1 MPSRAPSSR
10 APARRPA
17 PLMLREHGSESSRSH
32 DVHAELRH
40 RVVSLS
46 ALMTIV
52 WVSMVFL
59 AFGGALVLLRH
70 GMQLRELRDMKAIV
84 RTQDLELQVQDWR
97 ISELEKATGT
107 VPSKPME
114 AIEPAMPTPALA
126 PMPPETTGG
135 IMLMTSPSGTLV
147 RGTTSPDG
155 TKFAGFNEVGARRG
169 IAVEILDPKETRK
182 IRYIVLFSPSE
193 SSGTS
198 VRWKDAQT
206 VEYDVVLK
214 NSAGTT
220 KTETR
225 EVKIFF

>member
-1 MPSRAPSSR
+1 M
-10 APARRPA
+10 
-17 PLMLREHGSESSRSH
+17 
-32 DVHAELRH
+32 
-40 RVVSLS
+40 VSLS

-70 GMQLRELRDMKAIV
+70 TTQLRELRDMRAVV

-97 ISELEKATGT
+97 ISELEKATGS

-114 AIEPAMPTPALA
+114 AVEPSVPTPALA
-126 PMPPETTGG
+126 PVPPEATGG
-135 IMLMTSPSGTLV
+135 AMLMTSPSGSLV

-155 TKFAGFNEVGARRG
+155 MKFAGFNEAGARRG
-169 IAVEILDPKETRK
+169 VAVEILDPEETRK

-206 VEYDVVLK
+206 VEYEVVLK
-214 NSAGTT
+214 SVAGTT
-220 KTETR
+220 KTEVR
-225 EVKIFF
+225 EAKIFF